1 MSRIT
6 MTPPLSLAKLRI
18 SERIRDFGYA
28 TAAVLLLLVWPFSLT
43 FGLAFLTGI
52 PWWGAAAVAF
62 LTFSLVRSILFGPLY
77 RCGRCH
83 KRSYLSYALA
93 VVVVGLGGAGL
104 WLAVTSL
111 WIGGILPL

>member
-1 MSRIT
+1 

-18 SERIRDFGYA
+18 SERIRDFGYIAA
-28 TAAVLLLLVWPFSLT
+28 TVLLLLVWPFSLT

-62 LTFSLVRSILFGPLY
+62 LTFSLVRSVLFGPLH
-77 RCGRCH
+77 RCGRCRH
-83 KRSYLSYALA
+83 KRSSLSYTLA
-93 VVVVGLGGAGL
+93 VVVVGLGAAGL

-111 WIGGILPL
+111 